1 MLNVALP
8 YQDLSLMDACIKAGI
23 DYVDTAN
30 YEHPDLAKLS
40 IKNNGQEMINLKKQ
54 EF

>member
-1 MLNVALP
+1 MALP
-8 YQDLSLMDACIKAGI
+8 YQDLSLMDACIKARI

-30 YEHPDLAKLS
+30 YEHPDLAKLNTKS
-40 IKNNGQEMINLKKQ
+40 NGREMMSLNKQ